1 MKNMNQVIALFTLL
15 TFSLGAFA
23 QNDVNNPPE
32 TGRIGLSVIIP
43 QQVDRITEGTG
54 NMLVNKLNQVI
65 TQRGFAGDTYFNRFI
80 ITANIVTLTKDYLAT
95 APPMIALTLEITF
108 YIGDSES
115 GTLFASKSV
124 TVKGV
129 GTNETKAYIDGIK
142 NIRPSDPSFDMF
154 LDEGKSKIINY
165 YSTKCDAMLT
175 QAQMLTSQNSLEE
188 AIALLSGVPDA
199 CMDCYNKCMDAVA
212 PIYKLYIDRDCSMK
226 LAEATHIWN
235 ANQTIEAANEA
246 GRLLS
251 TIEPSAKCFK
261 DVKGLADR
269 ISRRVKEINNQEWAY
284 VLREQDLKFERVRAY
299 RDIAIAW
306 AKNRPRPIIRVEK
319 TENYIKN
326 WINIH

>member
-1 MKNMNQVIALFTLL
+1 MKNINRVITLFAFITLCL
-15 TFSLGAFA
+15 STFA
-23 QNDVNNPPE
+23 QDNLNAPPE
-32 TGRIGLSVIIP
+32 TGRIGLSVYIP
-43 QQVDRITEGTG
+43 QQVDRITPGTG
-54 NMLVNKLNQVI
+54 NMLTNKLNQVV

-80 ITANIVTLTKDYLAT
+80 VTANIVTLTKDYLAT

-165 YSTKCDAMLT
+165 YNTKCDAMLK
-175 QAQMLTSQNSLEE
+175 QAQMLASSNNLED
-188 AIALLSGVPDA
+188 AIELLMGVPDA
-199 CMDCYNKCMDAVA
+199 CMDCYDKCMEAIA
-212 PIYKLYIDRDCSMK
+212 PIYQLYIDRDCQLK

-235 ANQTIEAANEA
+235 ANQTIDAANAA
-246 GRLLS
+246 GKLLS
-251 TIEPSAKCFK
+251 TIEPRAKCFK

-269 ISRRVKEINNQEWAY
+269 ISKRVYEINKSEWAY
-284 VLREQDLKFERVRAY
+284 VLREQDLKFERIRAY
-299 RDIAIAW
+299 RDIAIAR
-306 AKNRPRPIIRVEK
+306 ANRPRPIIRVER

-326 WINIH
+326 WININ

>member
-1 MKNMNQVIALFTLL
+1 MKKMNHVIILFVFITLCI
-15 TFSLGAFA
+15 SAFA
-23 QNDVNNPPE
+23 QENQNAPPE
-32 TGRIGLSVIIP
+32 TGRIGLSVYIP
-43 QQVDRITEGTG
+43 QQVDRITPGTG
-54 NMLVNKLNQVI
+54 NMLVNKLNQVV

-80 ITANIVTLTKDYLAT
+80 VTANIVTLTKDYLAT

-108 YIGDSES
+108 YIGDCEG

-129 GTNETKAYIDGIK
+129 GTNETKAYIDAIK
-142 NIRPSDPSFDMF
+142 NIKPSDPSFDMF
-154 LDEGKSKIINY
+154 LEEGKSKIINY
-165 YSTKCDAMLT
+165 YSTKCDAILA

-199 CMDCYNKCMDAVA
+199 CVDCYNKCMEAIG
-212 PIYKLYIDRDCSMK
+212 PIYTLFIDRDCQMK

-246 GRLLS
+246 GKLLS
-251 TIEPSAKCFK
+251 SIEPGAKCFK

-269 ISRRVKEINNQEWAY
+269 ITKRVYEINKQQWAY
-284 VLREQDLKFERVRAY
+284 VLREQDLKFERLRAY
-299 RDIAIAW
+299 RDISIAW
-306 AKNRPRPIIRVEK
+306 ARNRPRPIIRVER

-326 WINIH
+326 WININ